1 MYLSIFLWILPCYH
15 LLLVIVKL
23 ISTNFAHLLINTEL
37 LNIYISTGGHSIV
50 RLQTW
55 LLAVS
60 AYLHAIVGIYHKV
73 EDAGTE

>member
-1 MYLSIFLWILPCYH
+1 MHLTIFLWILPCYH

-37 LNIYISTGGHSIV
+37 LKINFSTGGHAIV

-55 LLAVS
+55 SLAVG